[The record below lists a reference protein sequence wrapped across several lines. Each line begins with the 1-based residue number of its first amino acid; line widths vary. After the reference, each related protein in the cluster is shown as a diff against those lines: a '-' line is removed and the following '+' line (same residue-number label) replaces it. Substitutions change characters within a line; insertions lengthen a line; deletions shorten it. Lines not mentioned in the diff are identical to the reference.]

1 MKRCTL
7 LLFAVAVTTAA
18 MAQTK
23 LADAVKFASVEIN
36 LGQVKQNEP
45 VTGTFTVTNISSKP
59 LVIEQATPGCGCT
72 IADYTKEPIA
82 PGKTGFIKA
91 TYNAASIGSFV
102 KTVTVKFLGV
112 DETQAITLT
121 GEVTGPAKE

>member
-7 LLFAVAVTTAA
+7 LLFAVVITAAA

-23 LADAVKFASVEIN
+23 LADAVKFASAEIN
-36 LGQVKQNEP
+36 LGKVKQNEP
-45 VTGTFTVTNISSKP
+45 VTGSFTITNISNKQ
-59 LVIEQATPGCGCT
+59 LVKEQANPACGCT

-91 TYNAASIGSFV
+91 TYNAANAGAFH
-102 KTVTVKFLGV
+102 KTVTVKFMGV

>member
-7 LLFAVAVTTAA
+7 LLFAVAVTAAA

-23 LADAVKFASVEIN
+23 LADAVKFASTEIN

-45 VTGTFTVTNISSKP
+45 ATGSFTITNISNKP
-59 LVIEQATPGCGCT
+59 LVIEQANPACGCT
-72 IADYTKEPIA
+72 VADYTKEPIA

-91 TYNAASIGSFV
+91 TYNAANAGTFY
-102 KTVTVKFLGV
+102 KTVTVKFMGV

>member
-7 LLFAVAVTTAA
+7 LLFAVAVTAAA

-23 LADAVKFASVEIN
+23 LADAVKFASTEIN

-45 VTGTFTVTNISSKP
+45 ATGSFTITNISNKP
-59 LVIEQATPGCGCT
+59 LVIEHATPGCGCT
-72 IADYTKEPIA
+72 IADYTKESIA

>member
-7 LLFAVAVTTAA
+7 LLFAVAFTAAA

-23 LADAVKFASVEIN
+23 LADAVKFASTEIN

-45 VTGTFTVTNISSKP
+45 VTGIFTITNISNKQ
-59 LVIEQATPGCGCT
+59 LVIEQANPGCGCT
-72 IADYTKEPIA
+72 VADYTKEPIA

-91 TYNAASIGSFV
+91 TYNAANAGTFH
-102 KTVTVKFLGV
+102 KTVTVKFMGV

>member
-7 LLFAVAVTTAA
+7 LLFAVAVTAAA

-23 LADAVKFASVEIN
+23 LADAVKFASTEIN

-45 VTGTFTVTNISSKP
+45 ATGSFTITNISNKP
-59 LVIEQATPGCGCT
+59 LVIEQANPSCGCT
-72 IADYTKEPIA
+72 VADYTKEPIA

-91 TYNAASIGSFV
+91 TYNAANAGTFY
-102 KTVTVKFLGV
+102 KTVTVKFMGV